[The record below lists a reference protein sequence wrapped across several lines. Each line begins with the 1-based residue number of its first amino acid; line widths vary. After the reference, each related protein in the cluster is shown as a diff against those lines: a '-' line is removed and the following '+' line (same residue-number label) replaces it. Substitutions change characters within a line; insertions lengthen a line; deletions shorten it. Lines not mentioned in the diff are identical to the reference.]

1 MGSRRPIS
9 CLRQWKL
16 LEEIRFPSR
25 ASVRTSW
32 LLWISHPLPCFLVL
46 FSACPH
52 QPTTFC
58 HFFDETSGYPG
69 FFFQASPSQP
79 SNSLPTP
86 FPPQRFWCSPLECG
100 RTEQPWRLWVKSMS
114 SRAWWPGF
122 KSMTLPSYQLCKPGQ
137 MDLAFPICKT
147 GI

>member
-9 CLRQWKL
+9 CVRQWKL

-25 ASVRTSW
+25 ASVRTIW
-32 LLWISHPLPCFLVL
+32 LLWISAL
-46 FSACPH
+46 FSRSIFCMSSS
-52 QPTTFC
+52 TTFC

-79 SNSLPTP
+79 SNSLPAL

-100 RTEQPWRLWVKSMS
+100 STEQPWRLWVKSMS

-122 KSMTLPSYQLCKPGQ
+122 KSITLPSYQLCKPGQ
-137 MDLAFPICKT
+137 MDLTFPICKT